1 MQSSTYYVSNI
12 NNTYGWQA
20 YPATQRS
27 AFICEVRG
35 CSSIHQSLTDD
46 VYNVYCGPVDGVML
60 KRPC

>member
-1 MQSSTYYVSNI
+1 MQSSTYYVSNT

-35 CSSIHQSLTDD
+35 CRAQADSPRQINHMHTAD
-46 VYNVYCGPVDGVML
+46 V
-60 KRPC
+60 